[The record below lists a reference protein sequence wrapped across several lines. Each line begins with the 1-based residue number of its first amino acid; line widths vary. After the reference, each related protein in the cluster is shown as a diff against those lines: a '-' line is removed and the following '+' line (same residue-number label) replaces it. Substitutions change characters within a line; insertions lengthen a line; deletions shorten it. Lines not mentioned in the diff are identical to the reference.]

1 MTKRTRKKRKTQ
13 KTVKELQEVKAHL
26 QVDLYFIEDDDIIA
40 RIVESIEKIDRKIS
54 KLQKRQNLSF
64 NQNWN
69 V

>member
-13 KTVKELQEVKAHL
+13 KTVKELQEEKAHL

-40 RIVESIEKIDRKIS
+40 RIVESIEKIDKRIR

-64 NQNWN
+64 NQN
-69 V
+69 